1 MKKEVYILVICLAVC
16 ACSKR
21 EKQEQQTETVAQE
34 ERVTDSAV
42 VEDVPLIVV
51 EKVEVPAPVE
61 SKPAKEK
68 SVSYSSSYH
77 TSSYSSDE
85 GDYWEE
91 KRKTSPNDNY
101 LLGFDED
108 VDDVHDMELYMED
121 Y

>member
-1 MKKEVYILVICLAVC
+1 MICLAVC

-21 EKQEQQTETVAQE
+21 EKQEQQTETVTQE
-34 ERVTDSAV
+34 VKMTDSAV

-51 EKVEVPAPVE
+51 EEVEVPATIENQPVKA
-61 SKPAKEK
+61 KP
-68 SVSYSSSYH
+68 VSH
-77 TSSYSSDE
+77 TSSSSTSSCSNE
-85 GDYWEE
+85 GGDYWEE